1 LNKRLIPLI
10 ILIGL
15 ITGLSFSHMGQIETA
30 KNEKIKNLKLEVNY
44 YGKYLITIT
53 EMNEARMTTGK
64 DNTDIF
70 LTRESEEPWFLAVHV
85 EKLDKS
91 SSHLY
96 VYVRYLN
103 GTLLKSGYTDEPE
116 GTVNINFTL
125 K

>member
-1 LNKRLIPLI
+1 
-10 ILIGL
+10 
-15 ITGLSFSHMGQIETA
+15 MGQLEQS

-53 EMNEARMTTGK
+53 EMNEARMTNGK

-70 LTRESEEPWFLAVHV
+70 LTRESDEPWFLAVHV

-91 SSHLY
+91 SSPLY
-96 VYVRYLN
+96 VYIRYLN
-103 GTLLKSGYTDEPE
+103 GTMLKSGYTDDPE

>member
-1 LNKRLIPLI
+1 LDKRLISLI

-15 ITGLSFSHMGQIETA
+15 ITGLSFSHIGQIEQT
-30 KNEKIKNLKLEVNY
+30 KYEKIKNLKLEVNY

-53 EMNEARMTTGK
+53 EMNEARMTNGK
-64 DNTDIF
+64 DNTDLF
-70 LTRESEEPWFLAVHV
+70 LIRESDEPWFLAVHV
-85 EKLDKS
+85 EKSDKS
-91 SSHLY
+91 STPLY